1 MDKEKLFKK
10 ELCNN
15 IKMSVNKYNMQFKN
29 FKGQNNFQ
37 AFVEPINIKTEEEL
51 NEIIKDDIGKCYKYF
66 FEWTDYK
73 SKVKPYYDIDIWF
86 EGHGDDWKKHI
97 QPYHDKYFDL
107 FSKIYPK
114 GKIAV
119 AESHGAKSKV
129 TSKTIRDK
137 ENPKKKTIVKTDK
150 YGHSISFHFVI
161 NNYECSIPELK
172 ELNEKINIFND
183 PNIDKGVYRDGG
195 NMRAIHSNKPKD
207 ARTFIPTN
215 FKYDLTKHVIQSNG
229 LTNIPEVLKI
239 PSDYSPPVSPTTS
252 DDEKEVIV
260 EEEVVEQQEEVVE
273 QQEEVVEEE
282 EDDMPPLE
290 IKKNYNLDEIKKI
303 LDVCQN
309 EDVFE
314 YNEWLKV
321 GMAIHNITGGDNIG
335 FGLYDEWS
343 KEDDGNYEGQG
354 ELRKKWKSFGKK
366 KNGNKLGLT
375 YLRKLFDKYKPEDK
389 NDNLETIF
397 KNTWNDNYSKRL
409 QFWEDNDGDD
419 ETKPRKG
426 LFVKKA
432 LETMLEELNKK
443 LIFVKETGDYI
454 ILDKK
459 IIIKDNETKLIKD
472 CWFLKTPAKAKDH
485 FLKEIFEVTYE
496 DEDGKKKKK
505 RINPFKDWCEWSK
518 RREVRA
524 IDFDPRE
531 KPNEDIFNLWNGFN
545 ISKEEADQFNEHDAE
560 PIVEHIR
567 KSWCN
572 NDENAFEYVM
582 NYISHIIQKP
592 HIKMGVLLA
601 LKSGEGGGK
610 GIILDIL
617 GKIIGDDHY
626 CQNSNAKFL
635 FGDFNGQ
642 LEGKILVN
650 LDEAFWGGDKQLE
663 GIVKNKITERRQ
675 TINKKNKENYVI
687 DDYANYIITTN
698 NDWFCGANEDT
709 RRFYCLELNDFL
721 SKRMTKEKNEYVQ
734 RILDIPIEAFAK
746 VLYNRDIQDFN
757 PRIFKKTNL
766 LQKQVERNW
775 NSVLSWW
782 NEVIQEGGFNYQGEF
797 VEWGKLWREEDS
809 YEDPRKCGTKAKKK
823 GESEKHSIYYKEWI
837 YDCYSHYNSDTRKF
851 QNNRFFD
858 DLRNKCLGNLYEEKK
873 IQFKGSRRIF
883 WIPPTLQEARK
894 KWNEMQSYDY
904 KYDED
909 DDDLE
914 LDDDF

>member
-29 FKGQNNFQ
+29 FKGEKNFQ
-37 AFVEPINIKTEEEL
+37 AFVEPTTIKTKEEL
-51 NEIIKDDIGKCYKYF
+51 NEIIKDDIGKGYKYF

-73 SKVKPYYDIDIWF
+73 SRVKPYYDIDIWF
-86 EGHGDDWKKHI
+86 EGHGDDWKQHI
-97 QPYHDKYFDL
+97 QPFQDRYFNML
-107 FSKIYPK
+107 SKIYPE
-114 GKIAV
+114 GDIAIT
-119 AESHGAKSKV
+119 ESHGAKFKEK
-129 TSKTIRDK
+129 TKTIKPK
-137 ENPKKKTIVKTDK
+137 EGGKKLIQRTQI
-150 YGHSISFHFVI
+150 YGHSISFHFVV
-161 NNYECSIPELK
+161 NNYECSIPELR
-172 ELNEKINIFND
+172 EFNEKIKIFED

-195 NMRAIHSNKPKD
+195 NMRAIHSNKPND
-207 ARTFIPTN
+207 SRVLIPTN
-215 FKYDLTKHVIQSNG
+215 FKDDLTKHVIQSNG

-252 DDEKEVIV
+252 DDEKEEII
-260 EEEVVEQQEEVVE
+260 ECEEVQQEETV
-273 QQEEVVEEE
+273 QD
-282 EDDMPPLE
+282 EDDDMLPFE
-290 IKKNYNLDEIKKI
+290 IKKIYNLDEIKKI

-309 EDVFE
+309 EDVYE

-343 KEDDGNYEGQG
+343 KEDDGNYDGQA

-366 KNGNKLGLT
+366 NNGNKLGLT
-375 YLRKLFDKYKPEDK
+375 YLRKLYEKYKPVEET

-397 KNTWNDNYSKRL
+397 KKTWTDNYAKRL

-426 LFVKKA
+426 MFIKKA
-432 LETMLEELNKK
+432 IETMLEHMNKR

-459 IIIKDNETKLIKD
+459 IIMKDNGIKTTKD
-472 CWFLKTPAKAKDH
+472 CWFLKTPSKTKDH
-485 FLKEIFEVTYE
+485 FLKEIFEVCYE

-505 RINPFKDWCEWSK
+505 RINPFKDWCEWSN

-524 IDFDPRE
+524 IGFDPRE
-531 KPNEDIFNLWNGFN
+531 QPNDDIFNLWNGFN
-545 ISKEEADQFNEHDAE
+545 ISKEEADEFNEEDAE
-560 PIVEHIR
+560 PILEHIR

-572 NDENAFEYVM
+572 HDENAFEYVM
-582 NYISHIIQKP
+582 NYLSHIIQKP

-601 LKSGEGGGK
+601 LQSKEGGGK
-610 GIILDIL
+610 GIILDII
-617 GKIIGDDHY
+617 GRIIGDDHY

-698 NDWFCGANEDT
+698 NDWFCGVNQDS
-709 RRFYCLELNDFL
+709 RRVYCLELNNFL
-721 SKRMTKEKNEYVQ
+721 SGRMTQEKEDYVKK
-734 RILDIPIEAFAK
+734 ILDIPIESFAK
-746 VLYNRDIQDFN
+746 VLYNRDISDFN
-757 PRIFKKTNL
+757 ARIFKKTNL

-782 NEVIQEGGFNYQGEF
+782 NEVIQEGGFNYQGSF
-797 VEWGKLWREEDS
+797 IEWGKLWNEDDS
-809 YEDPRKCGTKAKKK
+809 YEDPRKSGTKIKKK
-823 GESEKHSIYYKEWI
+823 GEDEKKTIYFKDWI
-837 YDCYSHYNSDTRKF
+837 YDSYSHYNSDTRKF

-858 DLRNKCLGNLYEEKK
+858 DLRNNCLGDLYQEKK
-873 IQFKGSRRIF
+873 IQINGNRRIF
-883 WIPPTLQEARK
+883 WIPPTLKEARE
-894 KWNEMQSYDY
+894 KWNELQSYDY
-904 KYDED
+904 VYEDED
-909 DDDLE
+909 DDYE
-914 LDDDF
+914 IIDDF